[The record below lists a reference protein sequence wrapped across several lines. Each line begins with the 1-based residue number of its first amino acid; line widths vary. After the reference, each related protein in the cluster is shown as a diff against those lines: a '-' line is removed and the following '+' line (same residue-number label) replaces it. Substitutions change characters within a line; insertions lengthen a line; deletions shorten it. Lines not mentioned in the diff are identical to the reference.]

1 MGSPSVGSFTKP
13 STPGGKGPSGP
24 REESRAPTK
33 RGGEPDDRTH
43 QSSICGKRKHCQHR
57 DRVLCQKHLEG
68 LLLAAPFS
76 RPHSRVS
83 DSGVLGGAREL
94 VDLTGAQVL
103 LLLHSLW

>member
-1 MGSPSVGSFTKP
+1 M
-13 STPGGKGPSGP
+13 
-24 REESRAPTK
+24 R
-33 RGGEPDDRTH
+33 
-43 QSSICGKRKHCQHR
+43 
-57 DRVLCQKHLEG
+57 QKHLEG